1 MALTASAVT
10 SCTLATVTIAQ
21 DPIRVE
27 AHLVLVPASV
37 YKSHMDLER
46 MEFDSRVPS
55 ADDLTVN
62 DLTAGD
68 FHLFE
73 DDVEQRIQNVTL
85 EWTPGGDVR
94 DSVGIHV
101 EVDGPGGGKWSS
113 RDRLDT
119 THVIVVNTPH
129 YLIAY
134 SPPESPEGSCHQIRV
149 TVVRPN
155 VFVRAR
161 SEYCNTE
168 HSAADPLKGTKLGQ
182 QMESD
187 LASARVGKFNLTVV
201 GVVSYTNTDAARVHI
216 VLEFPAEPL
225 KNAANNKAEHAVG
238 VLGMVYKKDGDLAAR
253 FSDRKSFEPPGTP
266 YKNEMLVA
274 LPTRY
279 ETQLELPRGEYD
291 LRTVLSDGTDFGVA
305 QVPLSVN
312 SYDEKQLALSEIAIC
327 GRLRQVSREL
337 KKDTA
342 KPRGTYV
349 PLVSN
354 GLEITPTANS
364 RFKRGATLGVYFEV
378 YEPQLAGPPPTTVE
392 AHLRIVD
399 LRTGVMKAVQPIN
412 TAPYVKV
419 GSPIIPIGRQIE
431 IKNLP
436 KGSYRL
442 EVQAADSRGK
452 TTAWRAVNF
461 TVE

>member
-1 MALTASAVT
+1 MTLTASAVT
-10 SCTLATVTIAQ
+10 SCTLATVTVAQ

-27 AHLVLVPASV
+27 AHLVLVPTTA
-37 YKSHMDLER
+37 YKSRMDLER
-46 MEFDSRVPS
+46 VEFEEV
-55 ADDLTVN
+55 TIN
-62 DLTAGD
+62 DLTAQD

-73 DDVEQRIQNVTL
+73 DDVEQRIQNVTW
-85 EWTPGGDVR
+85 ERTPGGDVR
-94 DSVGIHV
+94 DSMGIHF
-101 EVDGPGGGKWSS
+101 EFNGPGGGKWSS
-113 RDRLDT
+113 RERLDT
-119 THVIVVNTPH
+119 GNVRVIFTTAPH

-149 TVVRPN
+149 AVARPN
-155 VFVRAR
+155 VVVSAR

-187 LASARVGKFNLTVV
+187 LASPRVGKFNLTVV
-201 GVVSYTNTDAARVHI
+201 GVVSYANTDAARVHI
-216 VLEFPAEPL
+216 VLEFPWEPL
-225 KNAANNKAEHAVG
+225 KNAGKNKAEHAIG

-253 FSDRKSFEPPGTP
+253 FSDRES
-266 YKNEMLVA
+266 YKDESYEDEMLI
-274 LPTRY
+274 PTRY

-327 GRLRQVSREL
+327 GRVRQVSREL

-342 KPRGTYV
+342 KPRENYV

-354 GLEITPTANS
+354 GFEITPTANS

-399 LRTGVMKAVQPIN
+399 LRTGVMKAAQPIS
-412 TAPYVKV
+412 TAPYAKV
-419 GSPIIPIGRQIE
+419 GNLIIPIGRQID
-431 IKNLP
+431 IKKLP

-442 EVQAADSRGK
+442 EVQAADSTGK
-452 TTAWRAVNF
+452 TTAWRTVNF
-461 TVE
+461 TVD